1 VALVPLSRWL
11 HQLPKQTVAFNKGV
25 VQTSDAFQRRVQSWV
40 GALSVHL
47 GDRWAVYH
55 HDAYEF
61 LAIVFAL
68 WQLGRLACIPGDN
81 QPGSSRRL
89 STSVDGFAGEFNIDG
104 VVANGLEFVN
114 SDYSWRVLDSD
125 FEGLE
130 IYTSGSTGDPVP
142 IRKTIAQLQ
151 LEVTALEALWPQHT
165 DAVVLAT
172 VTHQHMYGLIFRLF
186 WPLSSARAF
195 ERLAIE
201 YTEDI
206 LHLAGHY
213 TSFSLV
219 SSPSH
224 LARLNTAIDW
234 AELHGRCQY
243 VLSSAA
249 PLARA
254 DSLTAGQLLDAEVR
268 EIYGSSETGAIA
280 WRSQQDSDDDAL
292 WHPLPGVKL
301 RADAAGILVGNA
313 PYVDNSQDFALS
325 DRVEFCDA
333 DGFKLIGR
341 IDRVVKVEG
350 KRVSLAAIEKLLLE
364 HAWVEQV
371 RALIIERRRVETAVV
386 VQLSS
391 EGLQAAENLE
401 VKEITAQFRQLLI
414 GHFEAVV
421 LPRRWRIV
429 DQMPYNQ
436 QGKLPQEALRQLF
449 VREPTRW
456 PEIIH
461 QEILDNQL
469 TITCRVSAELIYFDG
484 HFPEN
489 PILPGIVQVHWA
501 EAFGRRHLAVE
512 GVFDRLEV
520 IKFQQVIV
528 PGTDV
533 KIKLSYDAMKSKLSF
548 SYTSGKGAH
557 SSGRICFRI

>member
-1 VALVPLSRWL
+1 MALVPLSRWL
-11 HQLPKQTVAFNKGV
+11 HHPPKQTVAFNRGEA
-25 VQTSDAFQRRVQSWV
+25 QTSEAFQHRVQSWV
-40 GALSVHL
+40 GALGAHP

-68 WQLGRLACIPGDN
+68 WQLGRLACIPGGN
-81 QPGSSRRL
+81 QSGSSRRL
-89 STSVDGFAGEFNIDG
+89 SATVDGFAGEFNIDG
-104 VVANGLEFVN
+104 VVPNGLELVN
-114 SDYSWRVLDSD
+114 SDYSWTVLDSD

-130 IYTSGSTGDPVP
+130 IYTSGSTGDPAP
-142 IRKTIAQLQ
+142 IRKTIAQLE
-151 LEVTALEALWPQHT
+151 LEVASLEALWPQHT

-172 VTHQHMYGLIFRLF
+172 VTHQHLYGLTFRLF
-186 WPLSSARAF
+186 WPLSSGRAF

-206 LHLAGHY
+206 LHLADHY
-213 TSFSLV
+213 ASFSLV

-224 LARLNTAIDW
+224 LARLNTSIDW
-234 AELHGRCQY
+234 AALHGRCQY
-243 VLSSAA
+243 ILSSAA

-254 DSLTAGQLLDAEVR
+254 DSLTAGQLLGARVG

-280 WRSQQDSDDDAL
+280 WRSQQDSAVDAL
-292 WHPLPGVKL
+292 WHPLPEVKL
-301 RADAAGILVGNA
+301 KADAVGILVVNA
-313 PYVDNSQDFALS
+313 PYVDNSEDFTLS
-325 DRVEFCDA
+325 DRVEFCEA

-364 HAWVEQV
+364 HAWIKQA
-371 RALIIERRRVETAVV
+371 RALTVERRRVETAVV
-386 VQLSS
+386 VQLTA
-391 EGLQAAENLE
+391 EGLHAAESLD
-401 VKEITAQFRQLLI
+401 VKEITGQFRQLLR

-436 QGKLPQEALRQLF
+436 QGKLPLEDLRQLF
-449 VREPTRW
+449 VQTPVMW

-461 QEILDNQL
+461 QDTLDNQL
-469 TITCRVSAELIYFDG
+469 TITCRIQAELIYFEG
-484 HFPEN
+484 HFPDN

-501 EAFGRRHLAVE
+501 EAYGRQFLAVE

-520 IKFQQVIV
+520 IKFQQVIT

-533 KIKLSYDAMKSKLSF
+533 TIRFSYDAIKGKLSF
-548 SYTSGKGAH
+548 SYESDKGAH
-557 SSGRICFRI
+557 SSGRICFRK